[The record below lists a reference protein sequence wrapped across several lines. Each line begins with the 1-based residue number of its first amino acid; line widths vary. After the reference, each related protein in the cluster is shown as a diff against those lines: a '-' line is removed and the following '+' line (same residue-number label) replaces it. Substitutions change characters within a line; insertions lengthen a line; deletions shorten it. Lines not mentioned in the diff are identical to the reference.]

1 MSTRAVPSRAET
13 AGALE
18 RIARGVAENA
28 KPFKLRWLFSRA
40 EQGLADR
47 GMEEGVQLV
56 RRVHV
61 RLLVPGTEHAAT
73 SSRGSMYSYVER
85 VVQEL
90 GHTAPG
96 ADLDAL
102 CLLAA
107 QIRDGTEP
115 RA

>member
-1 MSTRAVPSRAET
+1 M
-13 AGALE
+13 
-18 RIARGVAENA
+18 AENA
-28 KPFKLRWLFSRA
+28 KPFRLRWLFGRA

-47 GMEEGVQLV
+47 GMVRGLQLV

-61 RLLVPGTEHAAT
+61 RLLVSGTEHAAT
-73 SSRGSMYSYVER
+73 PSRSSMYSYVDR
-85 VVQEL
+85 VVREL
-90 GHTAPG
+90 EHSDPR

-102 CLLAA
+102 RLLAA